1 MPKPYTTET
10 FVKKLNDKYGDKYT
24 NEYNTNNLIYKKS
37 NEKIN
42 IECDKGHLFSMRPND
57 LLSGHGCKECA
68 KLESSV
74 RQSSNKEDFI
84 IKAEEKH
91 GKLYGYSDV
100 DYVNCETKVI
110 IICKIHGQFQ
120 QTPHKHLCGSGCNDC
135 GIILVHNLQKKSQE
149 DFITQAEKKHGE
161 LYRYSKVEYVNNKT
175 NVIII
180 CKIHGDFPQNPTNH
194 LNGSGCPL
202 CVK

>member
-135 GIILVHNLQKKSQE
+135 GIILVHNLQKKSMN
-149 DFITQAEKKHGE
+149 TASA
-161 LYRYSKVEYVNNKT
+161 RT
-175 NVIII
+175 
-180 CKIHGDFPQNPTNH
+180 PA
-194 LNGSGCPL
+194 PL
-202 CVK
+202 TSD